1 MLGIPA
7 NIINDKPTT
16 AWVQVNHGPNGESA
30 PSLELVN
37 MKYDPNRSYQ
47 GREVM
52 VVNGNFKGYLARIT
66 STCADDT
73 VIVEINATM
82 RKVRLKLSELSFA

>member
-1 MLGIPA
+1 MGVPA
-7 NIINDKPTT
+7 NNINDKPTT
-16 AWVQVNHGPNGESA
+16 AWLEVNRELNGESLR
-30 PSLELVN
+30 SLELVN

-52 VVNGNFKGYLARIT
+52 VVNGNFKGYLGRIT

-73 VIVEINATM
+73 VVVEINATM
-82 RKVRLKLSELSFA
+82 RKVRFKLSELSLA

>member
-1 MLGIPA
+1 MMGILA
-7 NIINDKPTT
+7 NNINDKLTT
-16 AWVQVNHGPNGESA
+16 AWLEVNRELNGESLH
-30 PSLELVN
+30 SLELVN

-52 VVNGNFKGYLARIT
+52 VVNGNFKGYLGHIM

-73 VIVEINATM
+73 VVVEINATM
-82 RKVRLKLSELSFA
+82 RKV

>member
-1 MLGIPA
+1 MLGVLA
-7 NIINDKPTT
+7 NNINDKPTT
-16 AWVQVNHGPNGESA
+16 AWVQLNRGLNGESV

-47 GREVM
+47 NREVM
-52 VVNGNFKGYLARIT
+52 VINGNFKGYLGCIT

-73 VIVEINATM
+73 VVIEINATM
-82 RKVRLKLSELSFA
+82 QKVQLKLCELSLV